1 MNGTQYMTESE
12 VTDVVAEATGFKG
25 CFGCAK
31 CTSGC
36 PTADQMDVKP
46 HQMMRLLQLGR
57 LEEVLASASPW
68 LCVGCQ
74 TCLARCPNEVD
85 IPVVLVSIRVEA
97 VRKGLIANAGNILF
111 FDELLLGMIER
122 RGRVN
127 DGLMAL
133 RYKLHAGGLLRDW
146 RVGMKMFKA
155 GKLKLIVPGV
165 VDTDSV
171 RRLFGEHPASMED
184 NR

>member
-1 MNGTQYMTESE
+1 MKEITTKGDMPTA
-12 VTDVVAEATGFKG
+12 VVGDETGFQS
-25 CFGCAK
+25 CYGCAK

-36 PTADQMDVKP
+36 PVAEQMDIKP
-46 HQMMRLLQLGR
+46 HQMVRLLQLGR
-57 LEEVLASASPW
+57 IEELLSAAGPW

-74 TCLARCPNEVD
+74 TCLARCPNKVD
-85 IPVVLVSIRVEA
+85 IPLALAYIRSEAIRRGTVE
-97 VRKGLIANAGNILF
+97 NAGNILF
-111 FDELLLGMIER
+111 FDELLLRMIER

-133 RYKLHAGGLLRDW
+133 RYKLRAGGLLRDW
-146 RVGMKMFKA
+146 RIGMKMFKA
-155 GKLKLIVPGV
+155 GKLKLTVPGV

-171 RRLFGEHPASMED
+171 RRLFGEHPAPMED